1 MATHDVVASCAA
13 GFSEETAG
21 SSVLLSRTRMSY
33 NSGAEFWVPL
43 MLGISDGGRGCCFQ
57 SVLL

>member
-1 MATHDVVASCAA
+1 
-13 GFSEETAG
+13 
-21 SSVLLSRTRMSY
+21 MSY